1 MPAYFKLD
9 IKFNN
14 VMEIYAEPEIDFDNE
29 EYLKF
34 SNNFATCIN

>member
-9 IKFNN
+9 KKFNN